1 MQREITQ
8 RVPLLDAKGN
18 VAHPGYARKSYWVY
32 DRLDVH
38 ASALRIKEWDYYCVM
53 APDFGLAITVAD
65 NGYMGL
71 DSITLFDFVKKTE
84 VTKSF
89 MQAFPMGKKKLP
101 FSSLKGDVLV
111 KTKTY
116 TLSLT
121 HVGNARLLEVFV
133 KNFKDGQSL
142 TARIKLS
149 EEPRDSLV
157 IATPFEKKHHFYYN
171 HKITGYRATGEITLG
186 STVLRFEPINAF
198 AVLDW
203 GRGVWTYANTWY
215 WANAAGMQ
223 GSHLIGLNLGYG
235 FGDTSAATENMIFV
249 DGIGH
254 KLTDV
259 SFEIPKDEQGNEH
272 YLEPWRFTSSDLR
285 LTLDFY
291 PILDR
296 SSKTKVLFLQSDQ
309 HQVFGEFSGTL
320 VLDDGTSLT
329 IHHLRGFA
337 EKVMNR
343 W

>member
-8 RVPLLDAKGN
+8 RIPLLNSKGN
-18 VAHPGYARKSYWVY
+18 LTQAGYARQPYWVY
-32 DRLDVH
+32 DRLDIR
-38 ASALRIKEWDYYCVM
+38 ASSLRIKEWDYYCIM
-53 APDFGLAITVAD
+53 SPDFGLALTVAD

-84 VTKSF
+84 ITKSY

-101 FSSLKGDVLV
+101 FSSLKGDVV
-111 KTKTY
+111 IKAKSY
-116 TLSLT
+116 SLSFT
-121 HVGNARLLEVFV
+121 HVGNARVLEVCV
-133 KNFKDGQSL
+133 KNFSGDQTLKANL
-142 TARIKLS
+142 KLS

-157 IATPFEKKHHFYYN
+157 IATPFEKKYHFYYN
-171 HKITGYRATGEITLG
+171 HKITGYRASGEITLG
-186 STVLRFEPINAF
+186 SKTLNVEPKESF

-203 GRGVWTYANTWY
+203 GRGVWTYSNTWY

-223 GSHLIGLNLGYG
+223 GEHLVGLNLGYG

-259 SFEIPKDEQGNEH
+259 RFEIPLDEGGKEK
-272 YLEPWRFTSSDLR
+272 YLEPWRFTSSDKR
-285 LTLDFY
+285 LTLDFQ

-296 SSKTKVLFLQSDQ
+296 NSNTKVLFLQSDQ
-309 HQVFGEFSGTL
+309 HQVFGSFSGTL
-320 VLDDGTSLT
+320 VLDDGSVLT
-329 IHHLRGFA
+329 IHNLRGFA